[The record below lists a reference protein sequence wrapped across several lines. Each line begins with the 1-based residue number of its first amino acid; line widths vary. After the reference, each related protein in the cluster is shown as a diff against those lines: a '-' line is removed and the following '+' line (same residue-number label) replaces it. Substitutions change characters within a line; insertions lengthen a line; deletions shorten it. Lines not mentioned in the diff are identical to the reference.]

1 MSWDSNQKSF
11 YSQLYA
17 RRETSS
23 TEEDIRDFMGHTGY
37 GMFKDSVN
45 IRVPK
50 TLESINGDLR
60 ATEVLAALKKG
71 STERHQARTASP
83 ESSTKYSLMNYYHSL
98 CNTWS
103 SRKKEES
110 CQSTKG

>member
-1 MSWDSNQKSF
+1 MSCDSNQKSF

-17 RRETSS
+17 QRETSS
-23 TEEDIRDFMGHTGY
+23 TKEDIRDFMGHTGY

-50 TLESINGDLR
+50 GTLESIDGDLR

-83 ESSTKYSLMNYYHSL
+83 ESSTRYSRMNYYRSS
-98 CNTWS
+98 CNT
-103 SRKKEES
+103 
-110 CQSTKG
+110 